1 MELTKTWK
9 MKIILLCLFLSCRL
23 ITLAQW
29 SNVGSTS
36 ISNAWTTYND
46 IAIDTS
52 GAPVVIFNESPS
64 TLKCMKYNGVQWQ
77 DVGLSTFNFPWG
89 GNTQLIVDSVYNTHY
104 ISYSD
109 VNTNYTSIIKYN
121 GSIWSYVG
129 NQFIVNES
137 VNDFVM
143 AIDNTGILYC
153 AFISSSGFQL
163 FKENANAW
171 QQITTSGLVTP
182 ISNIAITF
190 DLQNNLLLAFTN
202 MNNLSA
208 SCMKLNGTV
217 WQQIG
222 NSNITS
228 GAFAQ
233 YNKIKVSETNEIYFA
248 TQNINTCC
256 YKLNSSNIW
265 QQLGVSGLGF
275 NYIGIDDLIIDK
287 NNQPYII
294 TSQIASDKANCVY
307 FNGSSWVKSCGNSI
321 SDTTASSVAMEI
333 NAQSVI
339 YAIFN
344 DFAEGKAFVR
354 KCVSVNSINDLENN
368 ISFKIYPNPFKDEA
382 TMQTDYHLKNATLTV
397 VNYFEQTIKQINNI
411 SGQTVTISRG
421 NLASG
426 LYFVRLTEEN
436 KLLITKK
443 IVITD

>member
-1 MELTKTWK
+1 MKHTKTWK
-9 MKIILLCLFLSCRL
+9 MRIILLCLFLSIRL
-23 ITLAQW
+23 ITIAQW

-36 ISNAWTTYND
+36 ISSAWTTYND

-52 GAPVVIFNESPS
+52 GVPVVLFNESS
-64 TLKCMKYNGVQWQ
+64 SNLKCKKYDGAQWQ

-89 GNTQLIVDSVYNTHY
+89 GNTQLMVDSVYNTYY

-109 VNTNYTSIIKYN
+109 VNNNYTSVIKYN

-129 NQFIVNES
+129 NQYIVNES
-137 VNDFVM
+137 VNDFVI
-143 AIDNTGILYC
+143 AIDNTGVLYC
-153 AFISSSGFQL
+153 AFLSSSGFQL
-163 FKENANAW
+163 FKENANNW

-182 ISNIAITF
+182 LSNIAITF
-190 DLQNNLLLAFTN
+190 DHQNNLLLAFTN

-217 WQQIG
+217 WQQVG

-256 YKLNSSNIW
+256 YKLNASNIW

-287 NNQPYII
+287 YNQPYII

-307 FNGSSWVKSCGNSI
+307 YNGGSWVKSCENSI

-354 KCVSVNSINDLENN
+354 NCVSVNNINDLENN
-368 ISFKIYPNPFKDEA
+368 ISFKIYPNPFNNEA
-382 TMQTDYHLKNATLTV
+382 TLQTDYILNNATLTI
-397 VNYFEQTIKQINNI
+397 VNYFGQPIKQINNI
-411 SGQTVTISRG
+411 RGQTLTISRK

-426 LYFVRLTEEN
+426 LYFVRLIERN
-436 KLLITKK
+436 RFVSQAKLLI
-443 IVITD
+443 ID